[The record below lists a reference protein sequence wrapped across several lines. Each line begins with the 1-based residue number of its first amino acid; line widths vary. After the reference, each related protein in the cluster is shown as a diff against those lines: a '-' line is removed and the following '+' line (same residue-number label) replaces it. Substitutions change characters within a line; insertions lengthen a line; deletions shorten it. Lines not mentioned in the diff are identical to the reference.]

1 MKFQGVIFDLDG
13 TLLDTIEDIT
23 WTLNLVMARHGF
35 RQYSKEECKK
45 MVGDGME
52 ELLKRAVPE
61 IAGDEEAIKNLIQEY
76 RQEYAR
82 TWKEHSRPYP
92 GIPETLKSL
101 KEADLKLAVLSN
113 KSHEFTELMTKE
125 LLPFE
130 FEVISGARPGQP
142 VKPDPEPAFQVLR
155 ALELRPQEAIYVGD
169 TSVDMKTAKA
179 AGMFAAGALWG
190 FRKAEE
196 LLRSGANILLKK
208 PSDLLEVISGNG
220 KING

>member
-1 MKFQGVIFDLDG
+1 MKFKAVIFDLDG

-23 WTLNLVMARHGF
+23 RTLNLVLARHGF
-35 RQYSKEECKK
+35 RQYSESECKK

-52 ELLKRAVPE
+52 ELVKRAVPE
-61 IAGDEEAIKNLIQEY
+61 IAEDHEAIRSLIKEY

-92 GIPETLKSL
+92 GILETLKNL
-101 KEADLKLAVLSN
+101 KEAGLKLAVLSN

-130 FEVISGARPGQP
+130 FEVISGAKPGRP

-155 ALELRPQEAIYVGD
+155 ALQLKPQEAIYVGD
-169 TSVDMKTAKA
+169 TSVDMETARA
-179 AGMFAAGALWG
+179 AGIFAAGALWG
-190 FRKAEE
+190 FREAEE
-196 LLRSGANILLKK
+196 LRRSGANVLLKK
-208 PSDLLEVISGNG
+208 PSDLLEVISN
-220 KING
+220 